1 MDSVQ
6 AVGAGGWRGAWS
18 LECRAARRAEEAF
31 GAHGLRR
38 AITSE
43 RASNLLGQQRASES
57 ESGGGGGSSCRP
69 ACALISGRRRYVAK
83 FKVGE
88 RRPWKE
94 DSLTRGALAGGAA
107 SRARAQPSGAS
118 QGRRYLTEGRQAR
131 SACWAACWLG
141 RSRASG
147 SPQASLLA
155 PEAEWR
161 STRTRFKGARV

>member
-1 MDSVQ
+1 MGS
-6 AVGAGGWRGAWS
+6 GGRS
-18 LECRAARRAEEAF
+18 RA
-31 GAHGLRR
+31 
-38 AITSE
+38 SE